1 MVKNFIKII
10 SICFFLSSNVSI
22 ANEKNPILNS
32 SNNNILK
39 KYFYEINLI
48 GKANY
53 SYLFWNIYDAQL
65 YSPTN
70 TFNKNKFALL
80 IRYNKEIKKE
90 HLVKE
95 TIDDIRKQKKLSKNK
110 IDKWT
115 KIFINIYQTTK
126 IGNRFLAIKIA
137 DDKSIF
143 YFNEKKIYES
153 SNKEF
158 IELFFN
164 IWLRNNSKNPTFT
177 KKLLGKDLS

>member
-1 MVKNFIKII
+1 MVKNLIKIL
-10 SICFFLSSNVSI
+10 SICIFLSSNVSI

-39 KYFYEINLI
+39 KYFYEIILI

-90 HLVKE
+90 HLV
-95 TIDDIRKQKKLSKNK
+95 ILHR
-110 IDKWT
+110 
-115 KIFINIYQTTK
+115 
-126 IGNRFLAIKIA
+126 
-137 DDKSIF
+137 
-143 YFNEKKIYES
+143 EKKTT
-153 SNKEF
+153 
-158 IELFFN
+158 ELP
-164 IWLRNNSKNPTFT
+164 L
-177 KKLLGKDLS
+177 KLLNILESRIYGRSEIFFLKLLRT